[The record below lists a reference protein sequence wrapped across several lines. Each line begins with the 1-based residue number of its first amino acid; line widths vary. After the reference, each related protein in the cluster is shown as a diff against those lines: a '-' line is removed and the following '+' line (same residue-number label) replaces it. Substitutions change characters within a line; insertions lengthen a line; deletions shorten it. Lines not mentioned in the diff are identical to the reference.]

1 MRVQVVRSERRH
13 KTVQA
18 RVVDGVLR
26 VAIPAGMSSVEEEH
40 WVVEMQRRVMNRADS
55 RHPDLVARA
64 SRLAGRFGL
73 PHPASIEWSAR
84 QTTRWGSASIAS
96 RKIRISERLV
106 DYPRWVLDYVI
117 VHELAHL
124 KEANHSPAFW
134 RLVRQYPQA
143 ERAQGYLIAK
153 AEQA

>member
-26 VAIPAGMSSVEEEH
+26 VAIPARMSAADEEH
-40 WVVEMQRRVMNRADS
+40 WVMEMQRRVLSRAEA
-55 RHPDLVARA
+55 RNPDLAARA
-64 SRLAGRFGL
+64 SRLAIRFGL
-73 PHPASIEWSAR
+73 PEPASIEWSAR
-84 QTTRWGSASIAS
+84 QRTRWGSASIAT
-96 RKIRISERLV
+96 RKIRISDRLV

-124 KEANHSPAFW
+124 TEANHSPAFW
-134 RLVRQYPQA
+134 RLVRRYPHA
-143 ERAQGYLIAK
+143 EKARGYLMAK